1 MSTKRT
7 NSRFQSGGVFR
18 VRPAPG
24 VDLNVGDIVGSGIS
38 LPCTTFDKWRAIPLI
53 DSNYD
58 VVGAIRT
65 FFQNPSAVH
74 RAGPNPLRGR
84 GGYRVLGRTVLQV
97 TCPLGEHRLTNSSHQ
112 FGPVQIVCDQFGLV
126 AVDRLTRWFP
136 ATRHRRLRVEQRGC
150 PQHEASRFFDYR
162 AHLARAD

>member
-1 MSTKRT
+1 MCGTCPNEHKANKLPLPKR
-7 NSRFQSGGVFR
+7 GVFAY

-38 LPCTTFDKWRAIPLI
+38 HPCTTFDKWRAIPLI

-84 GGYRVLGRTVLQV
+84 GGYRVLGRSVLQV
-97 TCPLGEHRLTNSSHQ
+97 TCPLGSTALRTARTNSVRSR
-112 FGPVQIVCDQFGLV
+112 PY
-126 AVDRLTRWFP
+126 
-136 ATRHRRLRVEQRGC
+136 ATSSV
-150 PQHEASRFFDYR
+150 S
-162 AHLARAD
+162 